1 LKSDMSWKYS
11 PVCPGTKYFQPPM
24 IFRFISNG
32 TSIAMAWVLTRGLAS
47 HTCGK
52 NTHLDWS
59 GYVMHT
65 GVYELG

>member
-1 LKSDMSWKYS
+1 M
-11 PVCPGTKYFQPPM
+11 
-24 IFRFISNG
+24 SNG

-59 GYVMHT
+59 GYAMHT